1 MPVRR
6 RCLIPH
12 SYVSMR
18 RTRGL
23 AEVIPRRR
31 VEISCGSD
39 AETGG
44 AGGIRTLDRALQ
56 PYNGLANRRLQP
68 LGHSSVKADMPDAGP
83 SRKRAD
89 SGRRIPA
96 HLVTPGRLIQ
106 VQANPLNLS
115 RMGRLRLAQA
125 ACGFGRRAF
134 SGFFI
139 DATLIRRFDC
149 GAVLVWRARES
160 PRCDSRKCDRTA
172 FSRGNA
178 RSGCFLLR
186 KRAESVSITE
196 YRFDHGI

>member
-68 LGHSSVKADMPDAGP
+68 LGHSSVMADMPDAAAR
-83 SRKRAD
+83 RKR
-89 SGRRIPA
+89 
-96 HLVTPGRLIQ
+96 Q
-106 VQANPLNLS
+106 
-115 RMGRLRLAQA
+115 
-125 ACGFGRRAF
+125 
-134 SGFFI
+134 
-139 DATLIRRFDC
+139 IRR
-149 GAVLVWRARES
+149 VRIRRYLM
-160 PRCDSRKCDRTA
+160 
-172 FSRGNA
+172 
-178 RSGCFLLR
+178 
-186 KRAESVSITE
+186 
-196 YRFDHGI
+196 